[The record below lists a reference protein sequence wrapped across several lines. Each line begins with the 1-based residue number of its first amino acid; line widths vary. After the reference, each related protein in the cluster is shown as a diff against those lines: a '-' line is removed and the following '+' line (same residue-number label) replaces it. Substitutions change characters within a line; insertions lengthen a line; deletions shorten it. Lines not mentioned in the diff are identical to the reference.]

1 MTINQATAA
10 AIVAADHDVIVVP
23 LVLVKE
29 LGGLDTAA
37 FLRQAV
43 YLSAVMLERQPQ
55 SEGWFFLPQ
64 ESGGG
69 DLDPAD
75 GIFSRLGSWRE
86 SLGWS
91 LQKQLQIRR
100 QLIGLGLL
108 CESRKGLSHGVL
120 HYQCNP
126 VAYLNFLAKCGK
138 KWAAGNPSATTVPAK
153 KRPPSLAPVA
163 NRKTAIDQSPKTGMI
178 NRQSAIDI
186 EEVDISEVDSTN
198 SKTPSLTAA
207 APAGAAEQLEPAA
220 AAAAALGEFLILEN
234 QKDCDG
240 VSELRAQFGEKRI
253 LSVVKKLF
261 EAADKKIYVSKLKKE
276 MNHAR
281 PGEKSG
287 GRSGV
292 DYLNSI
298 LGIH

>member
-10 AIVAADHDVIVVP
+10 AIIAADHDVIVVP
-23 LVLVKE
+23 LMLVKE

-86 SLGWS
+86 SLGLS
-91 LQKQLQIRR
+91 KEKQTQIRR
-100 QLIGLGLL
+100 QLTGLGLL
-108 CESRKGLSHGVL
+108 CETRKGLSHGVL

-126 VAYLNFLAKCGK
+126 IAYLNFLAKCGK
-138 KWAAGNPSATTVPAK
+138 KWAAGNPAAATVHAK
-153 KRPPSLAPVA
+153 KRPRSLVSVA
-163 NRKTAIDQSPKTGMI
+163 KPQTPIDQAAKPAMI
-178 NRQSAIDI
+178 KRQSPRDI
-186 EEVDISEVDSTN
+186 EEVDPSEVDSMK
-198 SKTPSLTAA
+198 SKNPLTAVA
-207 APAGAAEQLEPAA
+207 AAAATEPAA
-220 AAAAALGEFLILEN
+220 AAAGSLEDFLILEN
-234 QKDCDG
+234 QKDRDG
-240 VSELRAQFGEKRI
+240 VSELRGQFDESQLLSAGKR
-253 LSVVKKLF
+253 LF
-261 EAADKKIYVSKLKKE
+261 DAAGKKIYVSNLRKE

-281 PGEKSG
+281 PRKQKSG
-287 GRSGV
+287 SGL

-298 LGIH
+298 GVQ